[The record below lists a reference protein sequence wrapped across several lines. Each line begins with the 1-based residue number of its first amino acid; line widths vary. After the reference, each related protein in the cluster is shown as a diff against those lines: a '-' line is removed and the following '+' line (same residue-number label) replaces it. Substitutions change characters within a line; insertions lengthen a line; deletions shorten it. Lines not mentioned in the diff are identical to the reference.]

1 MTGPEPSCFPRVRSA
16 PTASHAGLSILW
28 AGNLIAETNS
38 HLEAAGPE
46 TPRRARP
53 VAAAADIRGNDRMTA
68 TSLQHGDYIV
78 YVDESG
84 DHGLVSID
92 PEYPVFVL
100 IFCIFQKQEYIDKI
114 VPALA
119 RFKMKYWG
127 HDEIVLHEHDIR
139 KPKNEFTILIERAT
153 REAFII
159 ELTQLIDGTS
169 FTIIASV
176 IDKSKLASQYIRP
189 ENPYEISLGFGLE
202 RVCRYLADIGQSDR
216 ITPFIV
222 ERRGKKEDEELELC
236 FRRIRDGANYLNKK
250 LPYDLVMIDKKSNS
264 TGLQIADLTARPI
277 GIKTL
282 RPEQPNQA
290 YDIIAKKLRKSS
302 QGSVKGWGLKIF
314 P

>member
-1 MTGPEPSCFPRVRSA
+1 VAIAYPCSVLNSRILLPNSFDYDSKSFLLHHWFDDNIYFFRYPNFYEQATRNMSA
-16 PTASHAGLSILW
+16 NTQRFS
-28 AGNLIAETNS
+28 
-38 HLEAAGPE
+38 
-46 TPRRARP
+46 
-53 VAAAADIRGNDRMTA
+53 
-68 TSLQHGDYIV
+68 DYIV

-114 VPALA
+114 NPALA

-139 KPKNEFTILIERAT
+139 KPKDKFTILIERAT
-153 REAFII
+153 REAFIGD
-159 ELTQLIDGTS
+159 LTQLIDSTP

-176 IDKSKLASQYIRP
+176 IDKNKLANQYIRP
-189 ENPYEISLGFGLE
+189 ENPYDISLGFGLE
-202 RVCRYLADIGQSDR
+202 RVFRYLSDIGQSEE
-216 ITPFIV
+216 ITPVVV
-222 ERRGKKEDEELELC
+222 EKRGKKEDEELELC

-250 LPYDLVMIDKKSNS
+250 LPYEIVMIDKKANS

-277 GIKTL
+277 GIKML
-282 RPEQPNQA
+282 RPQQPNRA
-290 YDIIAKKLRKSS
+290 YDIIAKKLRKSPH
-302 QGSVKGWGLKIF
+302 GGIKGWGLKVF

>member
-1 MTGPEPSCFPRVRSA
+1 MS
-16 PTASHAGLSILW
+16 
-28 AGNLIAETNS
+28 TNIQRFS
-38 HLEAAGPE
+38 
-46 TPRRARP
+46 
-53 VAAAADIRGNDRMTA
+53 
-68 TSLQHGDYIV
+68 DYIV

-114 VPALA
+114 NPALA
-119 RFKMKYWG
+119 WLKTKYWG
-127 HDEIVLHEHDIR
+127 HDEIVFHEHDIR
-139 KPKNEFTILIERAT
+139 KPKDKFTILIERAT
-153 REAFII
+153 REAFIGD
-159 ELTQLIDGTS
+159 LTQLIESTP

-176 IDKSKLASQYIRP
+176 IDKKKLASQYVRP

-202 RVCRYLADIGQSDR
+202 RVCRYFVDIGQSDR
-216 ITPFIV
+216 ITPVVV

-236 FRRIRDGANYLNKK
+236 FRRICDGANYLSKK
-250 LPYDLVMIDKKSNS
+250 LPYELVMIDKKANS

-282 RPEQPNQA
+282 RPDRPNRA
-290 YDIIAKKLRKSS
+290 YDIIAKKLRKSPN
-302 QGSVKGWGLKIF
+302 GVVKGWGLKIF